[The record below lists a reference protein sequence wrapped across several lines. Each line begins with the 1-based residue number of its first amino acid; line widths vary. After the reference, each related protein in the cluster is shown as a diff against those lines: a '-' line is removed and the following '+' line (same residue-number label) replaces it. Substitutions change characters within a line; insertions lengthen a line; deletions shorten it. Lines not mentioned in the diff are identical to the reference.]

1 MKKIDSAHWKEL
13 SPLLDEVLELGDA
26 ARIAWLE
33 RLSATRPE
41 VAVEL
46 HELLSELRSLD
57 ESGFLQGDPQT
68 LSSLRQLLRKW
79 SGT

>member
-13 SPLLDEVLELGDA
+13 SPLLDEVLELSSA

-46 HELLSELRSLD
+46 HGLLTELQTLD
-57 ESGFLQGDPQT
+57 AAGFLQGDPESVQ
-68 LSSLRQLLRKW
+68 SLRELLRKLA
-79 SGT
+79 GT